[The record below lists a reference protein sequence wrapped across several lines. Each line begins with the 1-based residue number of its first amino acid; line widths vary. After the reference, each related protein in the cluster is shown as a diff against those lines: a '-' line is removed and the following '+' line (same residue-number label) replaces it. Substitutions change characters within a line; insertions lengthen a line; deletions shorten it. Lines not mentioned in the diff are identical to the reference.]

1 MIICEKAFWGV
12 IVKGV
17 LEFSMDSVNWT
28 PLGVYWRPALGFP
41 SGLPLTRLSSKNP
54 CAVRFCPWV
63 RPRKQPCVRFWK
75 YLWRSFNILPREP
88 IENSSET
95 HRDSSMPI
103 VPVCWDSRHTAKYS
117 YFFVT
122 AETLN
127 INTQQV
133 LNIQRWII
141 GTLSIHTRHS
151 QHPHSAHSA
160 SHSAVSAFT
169 LGTCWVYSQQ
179 SQQMR
184 WAETF
189 SSVCCNSLN
198 PYPSLP
204 RLAPP
209 GVVSLSWPRELS
221 VWSKCSGR
229 GWRGGGGGGGSRGR
243 GRGAGRTRSKMEGG
257 VE

>member
-1 MIICEKAFWGV
+1 MSIGHPWEYIEGPPWDFPLAYPRQDPRPKILVAWG
-12 IVKGV
+12 
-17 LEFSMDSVNWT
+17 
-28 PLGVYWRPALGFP
+28 P
-41 SGLPLTRLSSKNP
+41 SW
-54 CAVRFCPWV
+54 FCPWV

-189 SSVCCNSLN
+189 SSVCCNSIN
-198 PYPSLP
+198 PYPSQGP
-204 RLAPP
+204 F
-209 GVVSLSWPRELS
+209 
-221 VWSKCSGR
+221 
-229 GWRGGGGGGGSRGR
+229 
-243 GRGAGRTRSKMEGG
+243 
-257 VE
+257 